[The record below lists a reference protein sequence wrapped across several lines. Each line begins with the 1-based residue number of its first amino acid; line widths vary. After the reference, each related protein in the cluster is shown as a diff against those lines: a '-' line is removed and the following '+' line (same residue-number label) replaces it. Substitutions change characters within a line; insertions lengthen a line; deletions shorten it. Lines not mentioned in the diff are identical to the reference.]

1 VPDPIAIDALPQA
14 SLDPPRRRGPSF
26 IWFIPILAAA
36 VAIGIGVQRIM
47 TEGPT
52 ITILFKQAS
61 GVQAGKTVVKYKDVD
76 IGQVTA
82 VELADGFSKVK
93 ITAKMDRSA
102 AGLFVEDTRLWI
114 VEPRITLS
122 GVTGLGTLISGN
134 FIGLQPGQSTKE
146 ERAFVGL
153 DTPPPITDQPGKR
166 FVLTAPDLGSLGTG
180 APLYFRRLRAGEV
193 LSYALAAG
201 GSGIDVTVFVNAPY
215 DQYVT
220 PETRFWDASGIDV
233 SLNAE
238 GLAVRT
244 QSLVSILAG
253 GVAFDLPSFASTE
266 APSAEGATFTLYKDQ
281 TSAMKQPD
289 PVARRFIL
297 YTDSMQ
303 GLSVGSPVKLLGLT
317 AGEIAGVDLSL
328 DPETRAFRPR
338 VLISFFPER
347 LIARV
352 IPEQTSLATALLH
365 ENQAERLAL
374 IRHQFDD
381 LGLRAQV
388 RTGNLLTGERYIA
401 FDYDPKAPKVKID
414 WTQDPLVLPVTQ
426 SGLDDLESKVTGIL
440 EQVQAILATVEKMP
454 LEGIAVDLDGAIKKI
469 DRLLEGIDT
478 KTLPELDQALG
489 AMRRAMTTADRVF
502 KDTNQTLLGTDA
514 PGQQE
519 FRDAMQEI
527 VRAARSVR
535 VLADYLER
543 NPSAL
548 IRGKGKE

>member
-1 VPDPIAIDALPQA
+1 
-14 SLDPPRRRGPSF
+14 
-26 IWFIPILAAA
+26 
-36 VAIGIGVQRIM
+36 
-47 TEGPT
+47 
-52 ITILFKQAS
+52 
-61 GVQAGKTVVKYKDVD
+61 VD

-93 ITAKMDRSA
+93 VTAKMDRSA
-102 AGLFVEDTRLWI
+102 AGLFVEDARFWI

-153 DTPPPITDQPGKR
+153 DSPPPITDQPGKR

-193 LSYALAAG
+193 LSYALAVG

-253 GVAFDLPSFASTE
+253 GIAFDIPSFE
-266 APSAEGATFTLYKDQ
+266 SAQPPADEGAAFILYKDQ
-281 TSAMKQPD
+281 ASAMKQPD
-289 PVARRFIL
+289 PIARRYIL
-297 YTDSMQ
+297 YTESMQ
-303 GLSVGSPVKLLGLT
+303 GLSIGSPVKLLGVT
-317 AGEIAGVDLSL
+317 AGEIAGVDLTL

-347 LIARV
+347 LIARL
-352 IPEQTSLATALLH
+352 IPEQTALAEALA
-365 ENQAERLAL
+365 QGDKAQRLAM
-374 IRHQFDD
+374 IRKQFDD

-388 RTGNLLTGERYIA
+388 RTGNLLTGERYIS
-401 FDYDPKAPKVKID
+401 FDYDPKAPKVEID
-414 WTQDPLVLPVTQ
+414 WTQDPLVLPLTR
-426 SGLDDLESKVTGIL
+426 SGLDDLESKVDGIL
-440 EQVQAILATVEKMP
+440 EQVRAILATVEKMP
-454 LEGIAVDLDGAIKKI
+454 LEGMAVDLDGAIKKI
-469 DRLLEGIDT
+469 DRLLEGIDN
-478 KTLPELDQALG
+478 KTLPELDQALA
-489 AMRRAMTTADRVF
+489 AMRRAMTTADRVLEG
-502 KDTNQTLLGTDA
+502 TNETLLGTDA